1 MKLALK
7 RRPQN
12 LTVDGRSTKT
22 QAHLS
27 LIVTLRIR
35 PAKLAELQRRI
46 DTHIGA
52 IQNANPSVLT
62 REDSDLVERIKSG
75 IRFTATLRSQGHM
88 PAQITYITLP
98 ITSPPSQSLTLL
110 RDAYHDGD
118 ISGKRLAELV
128 YKSYT
133 EERYALGVPPSYP
146 ARAFPSGIDPQWW
159 VGLTKAEVRA
169 GPLRESK
176 ADLRKA
182 EAELREAKKRK
193 GANKTLKKQ
202 DQYLQETINRKEN
215 GYRMWDDK
223 DNKPVQLGSAERSPS
238 PSPGPEWS
246 EDEGKNESRT

>member
-35 PAKLAELQRRI
+35 PTKLAELQRRI

-52 IQNANPSVLT
+52 IQSANSSVLT
-62 REDSDLVERIKSG
+62 GEDSDLVERINSG
-75 IRFTATLRSQGHM
+75 IRFTATLRSQGHV

-98 ITSPPSQSLTLL
+98 ITSPSSQSLTLL
-110 RDAYHDGD
+110 RDAYHDCD

-133 EERYALGVPPSYP
+133 EERYALGVPPSCP

-159 VGLTKAEVRA
+159 VGLTKAKVRA
-169 GPLRESK
+169 GPLRDTK

-182 EAELREAKKRK
+182 EAELREAKKRRT
-193 GANKTLKKQ
+193 ANKMLKKQ
-202 DQYLQETINRKEN
+202 DRYLQETMKRKEN

-223 DNKPVQLGSAERSPS
+223 NNKPVRLGSAERSKT

-246 EDEGKNESRT
+246 DNEGRSGT